1 MATGLTIPSDTIFSP
16 SERGMW
22 IKDKIK
28 KIQPT
33 YSESDINDKYNK
45 GERRIITEINR
56 EKLLNLVSSIDK
68 PGQLNIQPLYQR
80 RKRWDD
86 EKKSR
91 LIESFLM
98 NIPVIP
104 IILYEV
110 KYNSYE
116 VIDGQQRLTT
126 LHDFYHNKFKL
137 IGLEFWPELN
147 NLTYSELPSQIKAG
161 IDRRS
166 ISTITLIT
174 ESAADPEE
182 AALLKQ
188 IAFERINTGGVTL
201 SKQEVRNCLLS
212 SDFNDLLL
220 DLSRNSIFAKAWGIP
235 IDDNDPNLMKN
246 NLYKKM
252 EDVELVLRFFALRH
266 ANDFKNG
273 TIDFLDEYMRKSTMF
288 NIEDINF
295 LRSLF
300 IRTIEMASQI
310 YDENLFKPFNV
321 NKKLWSNQSYKEYYD
336 AVMVG
341 CSYQLANAKKIIERK
356 SQVIAETKKL
366 LSDPANY
373 KIFTG
378 GGGTKAGV
386 QKRIELFS
394 QMLERVAKS

>member
-1 MATGLTIPSDTIFSP
+1 
-16 SERGMW
+16 
-22 IKDKIK
+22 
-28 KIQPT
+28 
-33 YSESDINDKYNK
+33 
-45 GERRIITEINR
+45 
-56 EKLLNLVSSIDK
+56 
-68 PGQLNIQPLYQR
+68 
-80 RKRWDD
+80 
-86 EKKSR
+86 
-91 LIESFLM
+91 
-98 NIPVIP
+98 
-104 IILYEV
+104 
-110 KYNSYE
+110 
-116 VIDGQQRLTT
+116 
-126 LHDFYHNKFKL
+126 
-137 IGLEFWPELN
+137 
-147 NLTYSELPSQIKAG
+147 
-161 IDRRS
+161 
-166 ISTITLIT
+166 
-174 ESAADPEE
+174 
-182 AALLKQ
+182 
-188 IAFERINTGGVTL
+188 
-201 SKQEVRNCLLS
+201 
-212 SDFNDLLL
+212 
-220 DLSRNSIFAKAWGIP
+220 
-235 IDDNDPNLMKN
+235 
-246 NLYKKM
+246 M

-321 NKKLWSNQSYKEYYD
+321 NKKSWSNQSYKEYYD

>member
-22 IKDKIK
+22 TKEKTEK
-28 KIQPT
+28 TKST
-33 YSESDINDKYNK
+33 YSESEINEKYNK
-45 GERRIITEINR
+45 GERRVITEINR
-56 EKLLNLVSSIDK
+56 EKLINLVNAIDK
-68 PGQLNIQPLYQR
+68 PDYLNIQPLYQR

-98 NIPVIP
+98 NIPVLP
-104 IILYEV
+104 IVLYEV
-110 KYNSYE
+110 RYNSYE

-137 IGLEFWPELN
+137 IGLDFWTELN
-147 NLTYSELPSQIKAG
+147 DLSYSELPSQIKAG

-188 IAFERINTGGVTL
+188 IAFERINTGGVKL

-212 SDFNDLLL
+212 SDFNDLLFR
-220 DLSRNSIFAKAWGIP
+220 LSRNSIFTKAWGIP
-235 IDDNDPNLMKN
+235 SHDDDPELIDN

-252 EDVELVLRFFALRH
+252 EDIELILRFFALRH
-266 ANDFKNG
+266 ASKFKNG
-273 TIDFLDEYMRKSTMF
+273 KIDFLDSYMRKTTTF
-288 NIEDINF
+288 KQEDIDF
-295 LRSLF
+295 LENIFSK
-300 IRTIEMASQI
+300 TIELANLI
-310 YDENLFKPFNV
+310 YGEKLFKPFDI
-321 NKKLWSNQSYKEYYD
+321 NKQEWSNRSYKEYYD

-341 CSYQLANAKKIIERK
+341 CSYNLDNGGKLIQRKEKVIDATKI
-356 SQVIAETKKL
+356 L
-366 LSDPANY
+366 LSDKTNY
-373 KIFTG
+373 KLFTG
-378 GGGTKAGV
+378 EGSTKAGV

-394 QMLERVAKS
+394 QMLDRVAKD

>member
-45 GERRIITEINR
+45 GERRIITEMNR
-56 EKLLNLVSSIDK
+56 EKLLNIVSSIDK

-98 NIPVIP
+98 NIPVLP

-110 KYNSYE
+110 RYNSYE

-137 IGLEFWPELN
+137 IGLEFWSELN
-147 NLTYSELPSQIKAG
+147 NLTYSQLPSQIKAG

-188 IAFERINTGGVTL
+188 IAFERINTGGVKL

-212 SDFNDLLL
+212 SDFNDLLFR
-220 DLSRNSIFAKAWGIP
+220 LSRHPIFTQAWGIP
-235 IDDNDPNLMKN
+235 CHDDDPALIEN
-246 NLYKKM
+246 NL
-252 EDVELVLRFFALRH
+252 
-266 ANDFKNG
+266 
-273 TIDFLDEYMRKSTMF
+273 
-288 NIEDINF
+288 
-295 LRSLF
+295 
-300 IRTIEMASQI
+300 
-310 YDENLFKPFNV
+310 
-321 NKKLWSNQSYKEYYD
+321 
-336 AVMVG
+336 
-341 CSYQLANAKKIIERK
+341 
-356 SQVIAETKKL
+356 
-366 LSDPANY
+366 
-373 KIFTG
+373 
-378 GGGTKAGV
+378 
-386 QKRIELFS
+386 
-394 QMLERVAKS
+394 

>member
-126 LHDFYHNKFKL
+126 LHDFYHNK
-137 IGLEFWPELN
+137 W
-147 NLTYSELPSQIKAG
+147 LPC
-161 IDRRS
+161 
-166 ISTITLIT
+166 T
-174 ESAADPEE
+174 
-182 AALLKQ
+182 
-188 IAFERINTGGVTL
+188 
-201 SKQEVRNCLLS
+201 
-212 SDFNDLLL
+212 
-220 DLSRNSIFAKAWGIP
+220 
-235 IDDNDPNLMKN
+235 
-246 NLYKKM
+246 
-252 EDVELVLRFFALRH
+252 
-266 ANDFKNG
+266 
-273 TIDFLDEYMRKSTMF
+273 
-288 NIEDINF
+288 
-295 LRSLF
+295 
-300 IRTIEMASQI
+300 
-310 YDENLFKPFNV
+310 
-321 NKKLWSNQSYKEYYD
+321 
-336 AVMVG
+336 
-341 CSYQLANAKKIIERK
+341 
-356 SQVIAETKKL
+356 
-366 LSDPANY
+366 
-373 KIFTG
+373 
-378 GGGTKAGV
+378 
-386 QKRIELFS
+386 
-394 QMLERVAKS
+394 